1 MQTSTLAFTCPGC
14 AGIFVASTPWKLTT
28 AFRSAPS
35 RASSSTTEPP
45 KQNPI
50 AASLS
55 GIDLRQ
61 RGQRRERGAAP
72 GAEFFRLGAKPADQ
86 GCDLLQIGRLP
97 PVAEHV
103 GGERDIAEPGEP
115 TRAFHGE
122 FAEPEPFVK
131 HQHARP
137 RPGSVSRRDSR
148 ANWPPRSGNRRRVP
162 A

>member
-14 AGIFVASTPWKLTT
+14 AGILVASTPWKLTT

-35 RASSSTTEPP
+35 RASSSTTDPP

-50 AASLS
+50 AASLPAS
-55 GIDLRQ
+55 TCGSAASVA
-61 RGQRRERGAAP
+61 ERGTAA

-86 GCDLLQIGRLP
+86 GCDFLQIGRLP
-97 PVAEHV
+97 PIAEHV
-103 GGERDIAEPGEP
+103 GGERDIAETGEP
-115 TRAFHGE
+115 ARALHRE

-137 RPGSVSRRDSR
+137 RPGSIFIKAR
-148 ANWPPRSGNRRRVP
+148 
-162 A
+162 